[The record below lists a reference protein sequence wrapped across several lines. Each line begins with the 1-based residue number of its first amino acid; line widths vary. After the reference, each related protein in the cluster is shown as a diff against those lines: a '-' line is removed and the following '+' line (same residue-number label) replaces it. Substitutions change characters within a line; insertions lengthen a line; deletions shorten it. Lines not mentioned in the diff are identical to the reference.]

1 MTTYMYLRL
10 APQSNS
16 KNDLRRGVSSDW
28 TEEKKRNLAKLYS
41 IKKQIIKKRI
51 LHNGDKLI

>member
-28 TEEKKRNLAKLYS
+28 TEEKERNLAKLYS
-41 IKKQIIKKRI
+41 IKKQINKKGYYTTAI
-51 LHNGDKLI
+51 S

>member
-16 KNDLRRGVSSDW
+16 KNDLRRRVSSDW
-28 TEEKKRNLAKLYS
+28 TEEKERNLANLYS
-41 IKKQIIKKRI
+41 IKKQINKKGGYYTTAI
-51 LHNGDKLI
+51 S